1 MSFVDEFKNA
11 SLLKTTENG
20 GVAYSK
26 LDNDLLSFF
35 AIVGAMR
42 NRSEKD
48 IIDMYIAARNED
60 KELADKIVLYAR
72 DIRGGGL
79 GERRV
84 GRILLKELAKLDPKK
99 VIRNFETFVEV
110 GRFDDLYSL
119 ADTPCEDD
127 MWKFML
133 KVIASDVI
141 AMTKGQPIS
150 LEAKWMKSINTSSA
164 ESRKLA
170 KKFCRINNISERTY
184 RKTLA
189 ELRGYSN
196 VVETKMSGNRW
207 DSIDYEAVPSY
218 AMHRYHHAFF
228 KHDEDRFK
236 DYKKALANGEA
247 KINSSTLFPHNIVGN
262 YLYYLFS
269 DDDNYNGDEIA
280 EAQWKA
286 LPNYFKEGR
295 NVICCADVSGSMAG
309 MPMAASIGLAIY
321 CAQHNVGPYKNL
333 FLTFTD
339 YPRFFEIKENSRLF
353 ENICKVK
360 EHAGYNTNMD
370 GMFEAIYE
378 VAKKAKEAPEAL
390 VIISDMEID
399 KFMREGACD
408 NIVDK
413 WVKKFR
419 EIGLECPK
427 LILWNAAARNDT
439 FLTSGNPRISFVS
452 GVSAGTF
459 ANLSTLIDKSAYDAM
474 VEILNQY
481 EYK

>member
-1 MSFVDEFKNA
+1 MNFVNEFKNMA
-11 SLLKTTENG
+11 HTKATENG
-20 GVAYSK
+20 AFAYDS
-26 LDNDLLSFF
+26 LDTNLLSFF

-42 NRSEKD
+42 SRSEKD
-48 IIDMYIAARNED
+48 IIDKYLAARDED
-60 KELADKIVLYAR
+60 KELADKIILYAR

-79 GERRV
+79 GERRI
-84 GRILLKELAKLDPKK
+84 GRILLKELAKIDPAK
-99 VIRNFETFVEV
+99 VKRNFETFVEL
-110 GRFDDLYSL
+110 GRFDDLYAL
-119 ADTPCEDD
+119 IDTPCEDD
-127 MWKFML
+127 MWKFMAR
-133 KVIASDVI
+133 IMMSDVI
-141 AMTKGQPIS
+141 AMTNGKPIS
-150 LEAKWMKSINTSSA
+150 LAAKWMKSINTSSA

-189 ELRGYSN
+189 ALRGYSN
-196 VVETKMSGNRW
+196 IVETKMSGNKW

-218 AMHRYHHAFF
+218 AMHKYNRAFF
-228 KHDEDRFK
+228 KHDTDRFK

-247 KINSSTLFPHNIVGN
+247 KVNAATLFPHNIVNN

-309 MPMAASIGLAIY
+309 MPMAASIGLSIY

-360 EHAGYNTNMD
+360 EHVGYNTNMD

-399 KFMREGACD
+399 RFMREGACD

-439 FLTSGNPRISFVS
+439 FLTSGNPRVSFVS

>member
-1 MSFVDEFKNA
+1 MNFVNEFKNMA
-11 SLLKTTENG
+11 NIKTTENG
-20 GVAYSK
+20 ALAYNS
-26 LDNDLLSFF
+26 LDTNLLSFF

-42 NRSEKD
+42 NRDEKD
-48 IIDMYIAARNED
+48 IVDKYLAARNED
-60 KELADKIVLYAR
+60 KELADKIILYTR
-72 DIRGGGL
+72 DIRGAGL

-84 GRILLKELAKLDPKK
+84 GRILLKELAKIDPAK
-99 VIRNFETFVEV
+99 VKRNFETFVEL
-110 GRFDDLYSL
+110 GRFDDLYAL
-119 ADTPCEDD
+119 VDTPCEDD
-127 MWKFML
+127 MWKFMA
-133 KVIASDVI
+133 KTMVSDII
-141 AMTKGQPIS
+141 AMSKGQPIS
-150 LEAKWMKSINTSSA
+150 LAAKWMKSINTSSA

-189 ELRGYSN
+189 MLRRYSN
-196 VVETKMSGNRW
+196 VVETKMSSNRW

-218 AMHRYHHAFF
+218 AMHKYNHVFY

-247 KINSSTLFPHNIVGN
+247 KINATTLFPHNVVLN
-262 YLYYLFS
+262 YLYTNRF
-269 DDDNYNGDEIA
+269 DNKDEIT

-295 NVICCADVSGSMAG
+295 NVVCCADVSGSMAG

-360 EHAGYNTNMD
+360 EHVGYNTNMD

-378 VAKKAKEAPEAL
+378 VAKKSKEAPEAL

-399 KFMREGACD
+399 RFMREGACD
-408 NIVDK
+408 NIIDK

-439 FLTSGNPRISFVS
+439 FLTSGNPRVSFVS

>member
-48 IIDMYIAARNED
+48 IIDMYMAARNED
-60 KELADKIVLYAR
+60 KELADKIILYAR

-119 ADTPCEDD
+119 VDTPCENE
-127 MWKFML
+127 MWEFMHRTL
-133 KVIASDVI
+133 IADLIKS
-141 AMTKGQPIS
+141 TRGEPIS
-150 LEAKWMKSINTSSA
+150 LAAKWMKSINTSSA

-170 KKFCRINNISERTY
+170 KKFCQVNNESERAY
-184 RKTLA
+184 RKSLSI
-189 ELRGYSN
+189 LRKYSN
-196 VVETKMSGNRW
+196 VVETKMSSNKW
-207 DSIDYEAVPSY
+207 NSINYETVPSL
-218 AMHRYHHAFF
+218 AMKKYTNCFSKR
-228 KHDEDRFK
+228 DEERFNKYMK
-236 DYKKALANGEA
+236 DVRNGKA
-247 KINSSTLFPHNIVGN
+247 KINAATLFPYDLVED
-262 YLYYLFS
+262 YLCNS
-269 DDDNYNGDEIA
+269 PKNDIT

-295 NVICCADVSGSMAG
+295 NVICCADVSGSMGG
-309 MPMAASIGLAIY
+309 MPMAASIGLALY
-321 CAQHNVGPYKNL
+321 CAQHNSGPYKNL
-333 FLTFTD
+333 MLTFTD
-339 YPRFFEIKENSRLF
+339 IPQFFEIKDSDSLYDNVRRIR
-353 ENICKVK
+353 NHV
-360 EHAGYNTNMD
+360 GYNTNMD
-370 GMFEAIYE
+370 GMFKAIYE
-378 VAKKAKEAPEAL
+378 VAKKANESPESL

-399 KFMREGACD
+399 RFMRAGACD
-408 NIVDK
+408 SIIDK
-413 WVKKFR
+413 WAKKFN
-419 EIGLECPK
+419 EIGLDCPK
-427 LILWNAAARNDT
+427 LILWNAAARNNT
-439 FLTSGNPRISFVS
+439 YLTSGHPYVSFVS

-474 VEILNQY
+474 IDILNQY